1 MKNKIVA
8 TKHKTPNDKNETVS
22 QPTVLY
28 WKEMDVTIETMKA
41 CTNKAEIPMI
51 QTTFV
56 KIGLFA
62 DKAASN
68 KTNKTNS
75 MIANGDGPLDDPST
89 LAAT

>member
-1 MKNKIVA
+1 MA
-8 TKHKTPNDKNETVS
+8 TRHKTPNDKNETVS

-28 WKEMDVTIETMKA
+28 WKEMDVTIETMNA